1 MVKLR
6 TILITF
12 EEPLR
17 YSELNAFRAAII
29 EKAGRNHILF
39 HNHLNDQQYLYK
51 YPRIQY
57 KIDRSHPLILC
68 LNEGIDEIH
77 HFFSKPSWDLNI
89 YDKLYKV
96 KVKKLLINQFNMQVW
111 DTRFRY
117 RLQRWHALNQNN
129 YKLFKQITSLEEQ
142 KQKLEQILVG
152 NILSFAKGIE
162 WTIDKEIKVEI
173 ESIENIRWIPLKK
186 TKIQT
191 FDIVFNTN
199 IFLPNY
205 IGLGKN
211 VSYGFGIVKQIK
223 NKVNGN
229 E

>member
-6 TILITF
+6 TIYISF
-12 EEPLR
+12 EEPIR
-17 YSELNAFRAAII
+17 YNELNAFRSAII

-39 HNHLNDQQYLYK
+39 HNHLDDQQYLYR

-57 KIDRSHPLILC
+57 KIDRHHPIILC
-68 LNEGIDEIH
+68 MNEGIDEIH
-77 HFFSKPSWDLNI
+77 HFFSKPSWDLFI
-89 YDKLYKV
+89 YDKPYKV
-96 KVKKLLINQFNMQVW
+96 KVNKLLVNQYNMQVW
-111 DTRFRY
+111 DTSFRY
-117 RLQRWHALNQNN
+117 SLQRWHALSQEN
-129 YKLFKQITSLEEQ
+129 YKIFKSITHPDEQ

-162 WTIDKEIKVEI
+162 WTVDKEIKVQI
-173 ESIENIRWIPLKK
+173 ESIENTRWIPFKQ
-186 TKIQT
+186 TKIQC
-191 FDIVFNTN
+191 FDIIFNTN
-199 IFLPNY
+199 VFLPNY

-223 NKVNGN
+223 NKLNGN